1 MKKRQAGFELLRIV
15 AMLMIITLHYLDK
28 GGILPGLTS
37 QPHTAGF
44 LAWGLEALCVSA
56 VNVYVLISAWFL
68 AESDYRPGKAVKL
81 WAEVFFYSVGIAAIL
96 VMTGVIAP
104 GELDIYRVM
113 NYVFPVVEEH
123 YWFVTAY
130 LLMYLFAPL
139 MNDTLRKLPRK
150 TYRQG
155 LVLLILLLSVSSSIL
170 PVRLPIDRLGYDALW
185 FLCLYLVGAYLR
197 YYGFGEK
204 HSGKKGTCALAL
216 AGYFVSSALIYA
228 SLLCVYVFYLR
239 TGSLGEFINRQYQYN
254 SILCLSASVFL
265 FWAFRNSKIPE
276 GRAANII
283 CRVASASFGVYLI
296 HEHMEIRYLW
306 PIWLGA
312 GKYAETPWFLLHWA
326 VSILLVYGVCM
337 AIDFVRQAAVGWI
350 RGRKDSAR
358 GA

>member
-1 MKKRQAGFELLRIV
+1 MKMRQAGFELLRIV

-28 GGILPGLTS
+28 GGILPGLAS

-44 LAWGLEALCVSA
+44 LAWGLEALCVPA

-81 WAEVFFYSVGIAAIL
+81 WVQVIFYSVGIAAIL
-96 VMTGVIAP
+96 VLAGVIPP
-104 GELDIYRVM
+104 GELDKYRVM

-130 LLMYLFAPL
+130 MLMYLFAPL

-155 LVLLILLLSVSSSIL
+155 LGLLVLLLSVSSSIL

-185 FLCLYLVGAYLR
+185 FLFLYLVGAYLR
-197 YYGFGEK
+197 YHGFGEK
-204 HSGKKGTCALAL
+204 QHRKTGACVLAL
-216 AGYFVSSALIYA
+216 TGYFVSSALIYA

-254 SILCLSASVFL
+254 SIFCLSASVFL
-265 FWAFRNSKIPE
+265 FWAFRNIRIPE
-276 GRAANII
+276 GRAANMI

-296 HEHMEIRYLW
+296 HEHLEIRYLW
-306 PIWLGA
+306 PVWLGV
-312 GKYAETPWFLLHWA
+312 GKYADTPLFLLHWA

-337 AIDFVRQAAVGWI
+337 VI
-350 RGRKDSAR
+350 DSAR
-358 GA
+358 AALFGLVWKRKFYER